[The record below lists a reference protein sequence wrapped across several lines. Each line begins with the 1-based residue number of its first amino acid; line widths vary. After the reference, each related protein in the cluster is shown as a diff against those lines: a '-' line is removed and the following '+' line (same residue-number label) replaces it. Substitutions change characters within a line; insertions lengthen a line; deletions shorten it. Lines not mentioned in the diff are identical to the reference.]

1 MTRISF
7 QLYSARK
14 FDLTIILPQL
24 AETGLREVEGYG
36 GLYADADEFHKKL
49 EANGL
54 RMSTGHF
61 DLAMLR
67 DDPDEVIRIATL
79 MGMESVIIPFL
90 KPEDRP
96 ADFAGWQAFAATLV
110 EAGKPVIDAGF
121 GFGWHNHAFEFVAC
135 DNGGYPIEAIMEV
148 SDHIGLEID
157 LAWVHVAGED
167 PVKWLQT
174 CAGRLLAAH
183 VKDCAPDGECADED
197 GWADVGH
204 GVMDWDSIVPAMRS
218 AGVDLMVLEHDNPSD
233 AARFATRSFTTASAF

>member
-96 ADFAGWQAFAATLV
+96 ADFAGWQALRPHWWKLASQSLTQVLALV
-110 EAGKPVIDAGF
+110 GTITRLNLLP
-121 GFGWHNHAFEFVAC
+121 
-135 DNGGYPIEAIMEV
+135 AITEG
-148 SDHIGLEID
+148 I
-157 LAWVHVAGED
+157 
-167 PVKWLQT
+167 
-174 CAGRLLAAH
+174 
-183 VKDCAPDGECADED
+183 
-197 GWADVGH
+197 
-204 GVMDWDSIVPAMRS
+204 RS
-218 AGVDLMVLEHDNPSD
+218 RQSWRYRTISV
-233 AARFATRSFTTASAF
+233 